1 MKAAVAGTF
10 NVLHDG
16 HKTLIDRAFSISDDV
31 YIGITSDA
39 MAGENRDLVNP
50 FYLRKKVLE
59 EYLSKKNGKWKI
71 FQIDDIYG
79 PKETMAPIDTLVVS
93 EDTFENGK
101 RVNEYRIR
109 NGMRPLELSV
119 VPMMKNDKDT
129 SICSSDILS
138 GRYGR
143 KGHSDIID
151 IAVGSMNP
159 VKIEAVRSVMER
171 IYGDARIT
179 AVNVKSD
186 VPEQPF
192 EEETVNGAKNRARSA
207 LGNHDLSVGIEA
219 GIFEMYDGFYDIQHC
234 VVMDREG
241 KMTIGMGPGFRYP
254 DSVAK
259 LIREGRTV
267 GKAMSEIYT
276 NDDRGMSE
284 GAIGVLSKG
293 LLDRKELTEQ
303 CVIAAMLP
311 RIWDEI

>member
-31 YIGITSDA
+31 YIGITSDL
-39 MAGENRDLVNP
+39 MAGENRNLLNP
-50 FYLRKKVLE
+50 FYIRKKVLE

-79 PKETMAPIDTLVVS
+79 PKEIMAPIDTLVVS

-101 RVNEYRIR
+101 RVNEYRIG

-119 VPMMKNDKDT
+119 VPMMKNDKNT

-143 KGHSDIID
+143 KGNSDIID

-179 AVNVKSD
+179 AVNVKSN

-219 GIFEMYDGFYDIQHC
+219 GVFEMYDGLYDIQHC
-234 VVMDREG
+234 VIMDREG
-241 KMTIGMGPGFRYP
+241 KMTVGMGPGFRYP
-254 DSVAK
+254 DRVAK

-267 GKAMSEIYT
+267 GKAMGEIYT
-276 NDDRGMSE
+276 NDYRGRSE

-303 CVIAAMLP
+303 SVIAAMLP
-311 RIWDEI
+311 RIWDEV